1 MLKKGTWTRLPI
13 HDVRQKGG
21 AVMLSIIVPVYN
33 VENVLKHCL
42 NSLRFQTYRNIEI
55 ILINE
60 GSTDMSGAICDR
72 FARVDSRFKVFHKN
86 VKGHAEALNT
96 GLLSAKG
103 EYIGFVDPVDRIDG
117 LMFEKLLLTII
128 KNKADI
134 VIANYGEELDQ
145 DDKEWMEPSSNVN
158 WAKETALK
166 KMVDHF
172 RLKSFLC
179 NKLFSIDL
187 FRVDPVLEFD
197 STLDI
202 FGDLLMCVRCI
213 LKSNTIVFDPNL
225 HYHYI
230 AYKHTTFFNDFTKE
244 KLSGPKA
251 LLEIIDLTK
260 NLDNFD
266 VSVIKDI
273 YVNYSIQLL
282 MQLLNEE
289 SQDYPT
295 IEEAKQ
301 NLYRFSINELSS
313 QDVKM
318 GCIMA
323 RKMTMVYYNFWK
335 MRNKPLK

>member
-1 MLKKGTWTRLPI
+1 MI
-13 HDVRQKGG
+13 VRKGG

-33 VENVLKHCL
+33 VEDVLKHCL
-42 NSLRFQTYRNIEI
+42 NSLRFQSYRNIEI

-72 FARVDSRFKVFHKN
+72 FARVDSRFKVLNKN
-86 VKGHAEALNT
+86 VKGHSEALNI

-103 EYIGFVDPVDRIDG
+103 EYISFVDPIDRIDG

-145 DDKEWMEPSSNVN
+145 DDKELMEPSSNIN
-158 WAKETALK
+158 WTKETALNTI
-166 KMVDHF
+166 VDHF

-187 FRVDPVLEFD
+187 FRVDPVLEFN
-197 STLDI
+197 STFDI
-202 FGDLLMCVRCI
+202 FGDLLMCVQCI
-213 LKSNTIVFDPNL
+213 LKSNKIIYDPNL

-230 AYKHTTFFNDFTKE
+230 AYKHTSFFNGLTKE
-244 KLSGPKA
+244 RLSGPKA
-251 LLEIIDLTK
+251 LMEVIDLTK
-260 NLDNFD
+260 KLDNFD
-266 VSVIKDI
+266 VSTVKDI

-289 SQDYPT
+289 NQAYHQ
-295 IEEAKQ
+295 IEEVRR
-301 NLYRFSINELSS
+301 NLYRFSINELNS

-318 GCIMA
+318 SCIMA
-323 RKMTMVYYNFWK
+323 RRMTMVYYNFWK
-335 MRNKPLK
+335 MRNKSLD

>member
-1 MLKKGTWTRLPI
+1 M
-13 HDVRQKGG
+13 QKGG

-42 NSLRFQTYRNIEI
+42 NSLRFQSYRNIEI

-60 GSTDMSGAICDR
+60 GSTDMSAAICDR
-72 FARVDSRFKVFHKN
+72 FARVDPRFKVLHKE
-86 VKGHAEALNT
+86 VKGHYDALNT

-103 EYIGFVDPVDRIDG
+103 EYVSFIDPIDRIDG
-117 LMFEKLLLTII
+117 LMFEKLILTII

-145 DDKEWMEPSSNVN
+145 DDKEYIEPSSNVN
-158 WAKETALK
+158 WTKETALNK
-166 KMVDHF
+166 IVDHF

-187 FRVDPVLEFD
+187 FRVDPVLEFN

-202 FGDLLMCVRCI
+202 FGDLLMCVQCI
-213 LKSNTIVFDPNL
+213 LKSNKIIFDPNL

-230 AYKHTTFFNDFTKE
+230 AYKHTSFFNDITKE

-260 NLDNFD
+260 ELDNFD
-266 VSVIKDI
+266 VSTIKDI

-289 SQDYPT
+289 VQDHHQ

-301 NLYRFSINELSS
+301 NLYRFSIDELNS
-313 QDVKM
+313 QDIKM
-318 GCIMA
+318 SCIMA
-323 RKMTMVYYNFWK
+323 RKMTMVYYKFWK
-335 MRNKPLK
+335 MRNKSFD